1 MNALGT
7 QLVLELTECDRD
19 LLDDLSYVKSTM
31 VQAAQAVGATIV
43 GESFHKFNPLGV
55 TGVLAIAESHMCI
68 HTWPEYGYAAVD
80 IFTCGDGFD
89 PHKAT
94 QLLIDG
100 FRAQSSSLTELKR
113 GFLPNLVGTSRS

>member
-7 QLVLELTECDRD
+7 QLVRELTECDRD

-31 VQAAQAVGATIV
+31 IQAAQAVGATIV

-68 HTWPEYGYAAVD
+68 HTWPEYAYAAVD
-80 IFTCGDGFD
+80 IFTCGESFR
-89 PHKAT
+89 PHEAAD
-94 QLLIDG
+94 LLIK
-100 FRAQSSSLTELKR
+100 RLNCKESSLTEIKR
-113 GFLPNLVGTSRS
+113 GHLAELATSRT